1 MAKYRV
7 WGSYSKRIVVADSL
21 LAAIEGSSMTR
32 HLGIEVCLP
41 VDIKQDGAWIEI
53 DKEEVEQAQ
62 LESDQKVKDLAQETL
77 DKWELEDRER
87 TAKENSQAET
97 KGNG

>member
-7 WGSYSKRIVVADSL
+7 WGRYSKRSVVADSL

-32 HLGIEVCLP
+32 HLGIGVCLP

-53 DKEEVEQAQ
+53 DKEQVEQAQ
-62 LESDQKVKDLAQETL
+62 LEADQMAKDLAQETL
-77 DKWELEDRER
+77 DRWELEDRKR
-87 TAKENSQAET
+87 TAEENAQAET
-97 KGNG
+97 KGDK